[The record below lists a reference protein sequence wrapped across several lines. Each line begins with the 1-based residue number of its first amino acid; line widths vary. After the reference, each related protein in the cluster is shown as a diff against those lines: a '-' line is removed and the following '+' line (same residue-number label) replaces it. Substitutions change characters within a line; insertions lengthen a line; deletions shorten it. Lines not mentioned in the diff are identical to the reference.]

1 MFHIDLAANW
11 LKRGIGKKGWKSS
24 GPLSVSY
31 FSLTTVHVPHE
42 SMDVKG
48 IDWFVGRSEKNN

>member
-11 LKRGIGKKGWKSS
+11 LKRGIEGWKTS

-31 FSLTTVHVPHE
+31 FSLTTVHMPRE

>member
-11 LKRGIGKKGWKSS
+11 LKRQIGEKGWKTS

-31 FSLTTVHVPHE
+31 FSLATVHMPPE
-42 SMDVKG
+42 SMDVKS